1 MVADRA
7 EFLTVCTPNYLH
19 CTHTVTGL
27 EAGLD
32 VICEKPLALT
42 LDELSR
48 METCSRAAGRRVFPI
63 LQLRLHPEIER
74 LKRMVDCAPPRQF
87 MM

>member
-42 LDELSR
+42 PDELSR

-74 LKRMVDCAPPRQF
+74 LKRMVDCAPPPDNL
-87 MM
+87 